1 MAKVLAPLRGK
12 GLRIS
17 VDDAG
22 GGVESFRH
30 ILQLKPDIIKLHMS
44 LVRGINTDAARSTL
58 AAALI
63 QFGKE
68 HRCDLV
74 AEGIET
80 AAELSAL
87 KAMGVV
93 KMQGYLLGRPAA
105 LEAAAALCDRNL
117 TRRPAL
123 AARAAVA

>member
-1 MAKVLAPLRGK
+1 
-12 GLRIS
+12 
-17 VDDAG
+17 
-22 GGVESFRH
+22 
-30 ILQLKPDIIKLHMS
+30 
-44 LVRGINTDAARSTL
+44 
-58 AAALI
+58 
-63 QFGKE
+63 
-68 HRCDLV
+68 V